1 MTTSAPNALDIRP
14 LQPPRKSATV
24 LATFDR
30 LDEGESFI
38 LVDDQDPL
46 QLRSYL
52 EAERPGQGQWVYL
65 QEGPYVWHVR
75 VTRYPRS
82 CTAPNDESDTLP

>member
-1 MTTSAPNALDIRP
+1 MSSSAPNALDIRP
-14 LQPPRKSATV
+14 LQPPRKSTTV

-30 LDEGESFI
+30 LEAGESFI

-46 QLRSYL
+46 ELRSYL
-52 EAERPGQGQWVYL
+52 EAERPGQGQWDYL

-75 VTRYPRS
+75 ITRSRLTSP
-82 CTAPNDESDTLP
+82 AGNDGEEVV

>member
-1 MTTSAPNALDIRP
+1 MSASAPNALDIRP
-14 LQPPRKSATV
+14 LQPPRKSTTV

-30 LDEGESFI
+30 LDNGESFI

-46 QLRSYL
+46 SLRKYL
-52 EAERPGQGQWVYL
+52 EAERPGEGQWDYL

-75 VTRYPRS
+75 ITRCRRS
-82 CTAPNDESDTLP
+82 SATQNGASGTVL